1 MGVYPG
7 IYHFPDKT
15 LRFPILEH
23 DMTSTEIRRPEHFHQ
38 GIQDFRRDTTD
49 TRNRNELFEVRAD
62 LQDPW
67 HKTTNSGRTNPIR
80 TIPSGYD

>member
-7 IYHFPDKT
+7 ISFSGQNLT
-15 LRFPILEH
+15 ISQCEH

-38 GIQDFRRDTTD
+38 GIQDFRRDTRD
-49 TRNRNELFEVRAD
+49 TRPYELFEVGAD

-80 TIPSGYD
+80 TIPSGKLT